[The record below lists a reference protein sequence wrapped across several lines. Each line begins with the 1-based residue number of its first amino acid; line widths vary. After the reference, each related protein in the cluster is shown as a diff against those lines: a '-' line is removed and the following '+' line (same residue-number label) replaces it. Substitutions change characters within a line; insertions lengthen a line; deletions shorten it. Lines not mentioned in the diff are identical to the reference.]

1 MRCPPKAGR
10 FLILPAVRCATPF
23 QLTESRR
30 TPLLFLCRIWKKTK
44 GRHSLAMK
52 TRNLMTTKTVTPLF
66 TRPAI
71 LKELAADVRCGLA
84 SAKESMRPTGVP
96 PYIALLNSLETCSE
110 NIKSVGEN
118 LVPDVVSGV
127 TGVLEERAIGA
138 GTVTRDGLSEMLTEV
153 FESSSLYDSLTKV
166 LQAQSGCVNTSS
178 SSSSSGGQHSRKPL
192 TPYVWGG
199 RFHLVPQDFTLPD
212 GSALQGWQHY
222 LCGNES
228 RNYPPLRLVT
238 PEDMASKNLRK
249 RLSDFKFLMRAIE
262 DRVKAADKWIESP
275 SVLPA

>member
-1 MRCPPKAGR
+1 
-10 FLILPAVRCATPF
+10 
-23 QLTESRR
+23 
-30 TPLLFLCRIWKKTK
+30 
-44 GRHSLAMK
+44 
-52 TRNLMTTKTVTPLF
+52 
-66 TRPAI
+66 
-71 LKELAADVRCGLA
+71 
-84 SAKESMRPTGVP
+84 MRPTGVP